1 MATPLAAP
9 DATGAGVDV
18 LTVELAE
25 IDESPSRAIA
35 VSPAASCS
43 TSMVAVSVV
52 KPE

>member
-1 MATPLAAP
+1 MALPLAP
-9 DATGAGVDV
+9 PEATEAGVEV
-18 LTVELAE
+18 LTVEAE
-25 IDESPSRAIA
+25 EMEELPSRARA